1 MSIHL
6 VVLELHS
13 MFLIMVKL
21 VYLCNKLILLV
32 IREIRLHCKATKSLQ
47 LKECTTG
54 FCRG

>member
-32 IREIRLHCKATKSLQ
+32 IREIRLHFQATKSLQ